1 MNEKNEPINF
11 LVYKNK
17 FSNNNHKNSRK
28 NYLPLLNQAK
38 KIKIINK
45 SNSNVFPIL
54 NSYNENNILKRTK
67 SENENEKQKLI
78 IHRKIK
84 IRNKQNNLGTLNKSL
99 VKNEN
104 NQDLRTKT
112 LNQNTKIIKK
122 LNNIDNY
129 NNFYKFICLVKDTNK
144 GEIEKVNS
152 PLVKYFLYNIFQN
165 NKRNSKFHRFLKTH
179 LIKENSKNNVFK
191 PNFLL
196 IKKILMDKYNN
207 LNNSSSATK
216 TKNIFKNIPSKNF
229 KNNKNNDERLNT
241 EENSSSENNQ
251 INSIDLDK
259 LIKKEENCNEIP
271 NLKLKTIDSNR
282 SSFLHSKSSKIIKI
296 LEDPNIKLE
305 KMKNLKMN
313 NIYKDLS
320 LYKRPYLSFRK
331 YNNF

>member
-112 LNQNTKIIKK
+112 LNQNTKSIKK

-129 NNFYKFICLVKDTNK
+129 NNFYKFICLGKDTNK

-320 LYKRPYLSFRK
+320 LYKRIYLSFRK